1 MCKYLQ
7 STPKT
12 QMSKRPHLSLYECGL
27 EFRVEQRWGIYH
39 LYTRPDH
46 KNLSCEDV
54 SGFISLRG
62 HVALR
67 SYHAVS
73 NLIWK
78 VWRSLLLI
86 QREIC
91 LLDEDQ
97 RILTPGWRKFRKSIT
112 ERGSS
117 LSRKQRD
124 TLSGLRKRT
133 ACEIINK
140 NRKCNRRVPKARA
153 RYPLNI
159 SLIFLRPLASE

>member
-1 MCKYLQ
+1 MNVVCSSESSSGEVSII
-7 STPKT
+7 STHAQIIKT
-12 QMSKRPHLSLYECGL
+12 SPVRTSLD
-27 EFRVEQRWGIYH
+27 
-39 LYTRPDH
+39 LYP
-46 KNLSCEDV
+46 
-54 SGFISLRG
+54 SGG

-140 NRKCNRRVPKARA
+140 NRKCNRRVPKA
-153 RYPLNI
+153 
-159 SLIFLRPLASE
+159 